1 MKSDDPFARNWRAP
15 EPTREAARHLRKHM
29 TPAERA
35 LWQRLRRNQLDGWH
49 FRRQHPVGGFIVD
62 FFCAKAKLVVEVDG
76 PIHQSQRAYDAE
88 RTQLLESLKDYRVI
102 RFTNDEVLNDI
113 DSVLAKI
120 REALP
125 PS

>member
-1 MKSDDPFARNWRAP
+1 M
-15 EPTREAARHLRKHM
+15 LRKQM

-62 FFCAKAKLVVEVDG
+62 FFCAKAKLVIEVDG
-76 PIHQSQRAYDAE
+76 PIHEKQRAYDAE

-125 PS
+125 PSQPPPASAIASQGEE